1 MKKKIPVV
9 LAALVSAASLF
20 CFSASAAENPAQAIT
35 LYSSTQTTASSGLT
49 FISSDLMSNG
59 NARYSFTGTSTNL
72 IVQQTFYTN
81 FYEFEKDRRY
91 NMSYVL
97 YTEKGTTLP
106 SATISVYGVGEHGSY
121 TLGTFPAVASS
132 NQWNNIY
139 TFNISV
145 ADVAETVSLSRFELR
160 LNRSTTNAE
169 FNLWVSNTI
178 PVTVKTATDE
188 IIDGITDEDF
198 GYEKP
203 DSPNTDEGLDAGGN
217 LLDEMT
223 DTVDEFNATVN
234 EKTQVMIDNVT
245 KVKPL
250 VDGVFD
256 IIPLPITLCVS
267 GVVVFLV
274 IRKVVGR

>member
-20 CFSASAAENPAQAIT
+20 CFSASAESSSQKLTTLSSVVLSNYTSATDTPLSFLNISRESEYWDYRVSIPALSASRKYRLIFETDSLPLAGGYQYTITIKANIRGTGSLTPLLLLDDDSVLRLPAIQ
-35 LYSSTQTTASSGLT
+35 YTASDHL
-49 FISSDLMSNG
+49 D
-59 NARYSFTGTSTNL
+59 Y
-72 IVQQTFYTN
+72 
-81 FYEFEKDRRY
+81 
-91 NMSYVL
+91 
-97 YTEKGTTLP
+97 
-106 SATISVYGVGEHGSY
+106 
-121 TLGTFPAVASS
+121 
-132 NQWNNIY
+132 Y
-139 TFNISV
+139 TFETTPDKNVSV
-145 ADVAETVSLSRFELR
+145 VGFAFDLTGWTASAGSGHVRYYEVKG
-160 LNRSTTNAE
+160 LNSSGQI
-169 FNLWVSNTI
+169 L
-178 PVTVKTATDE
+178 
-188 IIDGITDEDF
+188 DEDF

-203 DSPNTDEGLDAGGN
+203 ASPNTDEGLDAGGN